1 MEESKNFRIMT
12 IAASIIVLVAV
23 VFILKT
29 LKGIFIPLVLS
40 IFITYLFAP
49 AVEFLARLK
58 VPRIV
63 SLFILLIIV
72 CLIGFFFAQI
82 VINNIRNFIEY
93 WPSMEKAMF
102 KKAGAL
108 LNRYMEVDL
117 TSIRDFLGS
126 ARIQEFMR
134 GIFSGSFAVV
144 GKVGL
149 TLLLLIFISLSYH
162 NYPRLI
168 RKAFDKERAAR
179 IYRVLDNIN
188 DQIVR
193 YLFYKTVIS
202 AGTGILTGVSC
213 AILGIKFSVLWGVLA
228 FFLNYIPYI
237 GSIIAV
243 IPPIILSFLQFP
255 HSYVPYLTAILLIGI
270 QLVIGSF
277 LDPEIMGN
285 RFNLSPIVILVA
297 LFFWGYVWG
306 GVGTFLAVPIMA
318 IVKIVFHN
326 IDSTR
331 FIAVLMSKRAE

>member
-1 MEESKNFRIMT
+1 MEDSQHKSIVT
-12 IAASIIVLVAV
+12 IAATVIVLIAV
-23 VFILKT
+23 VLILKT

-49 AVEFLARLK
+49 VVEFLAKLK

-63 SLFILLIIV
+63 SLFIMLIIV

-82 VINNIRNFIEY
+82 VINNIKNFMEY
-93 WPSMEKAMF
+93 WPSMEKEMF
-102 KKAGAL
+102 KKAGNL

-126 ARIQEFMR
+126 ARIQEVLR
-134 GIFSGSFAVV
+134 GVFSGSFAVV

-168 RKAFDKERAAR
+168 RKAFDRERTAR
-179 IYRVLDNIN
+179 IFRVLENIN

-213 AILGIKFSVLWGVLA
+213 ALLGIKFAVLWGFLA
-228 FFLNYIPYI
+228 FLLNYIPYI
-237 GSIIAV
+237 GSFIAV
-243 IPPIILSFLQFP
+243 IPPIILSLLQFP
-255 HSYVPYLTAILLIGI
+255 HSYIPYLTMVLLIAI
-270 QLVIGSF
+270 QVVIGSF

-285 RFNLSPIVILVA
+285 RFNLSPIVILIA

-306 GVGTFLAVPIMA
+306 AVGTFLAVPIMA
-318 IVKIVFHN
+318 ILKIVFHN